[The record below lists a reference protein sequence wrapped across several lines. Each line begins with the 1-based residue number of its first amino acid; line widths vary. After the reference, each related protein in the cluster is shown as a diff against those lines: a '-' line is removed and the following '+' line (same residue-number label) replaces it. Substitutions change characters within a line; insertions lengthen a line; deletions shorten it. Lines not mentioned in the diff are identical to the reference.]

1 MLFPVAGASY
11 GLAWRLATR
20 WEKDK
25 EMSALDVRRTTPEA
39 SGEGGRF
46 CYFFPL

>member
-25 EMSALDVRRTTPEA
+25 EMSALVVRPHNPGG

-46 CYFFPL
+46 FYFFPL